1 MHVTGVVVTEEAI
14 RLKEKK
20 IATEII
26 AVSIGGKACQE
37 SLRTALAMGAD
48 RGIHIETNSRTDQEV
63 QPLAVAKTLKFLAEV
78 RTCCFCHYGGGL
90 TTMNMS
96 CLLTSPQKEKAD
108 LVIVGKQSI
117 DADSCQT
124 GQMLAGLLNWPQ
136 CTFAAKFDVAADK
149 KVPKTEHSLP
159 ALLILKTHHL
169 FPSVTTY
176 QHFAVTEREGD
187 PRVRRRQ

>member
-1 MHVTGVVVTEEAI
+1 VLYALHLSTEEAI

-78 RTCCFCHYGGGL
+78 SFSIRD
-90 TTMNMS
+90 
-96 CLLTSPQKEKAD
+96 LLFVNVLRRSPA
-108 LVIVGKQSI
+108 I
-117 DADSCQT
+117 
-124 GQMLAGLLNWPQ
+124 
-136 CTFAAKFDVAADK
+136 
-149 KVPKTEHSLP
+149 
-159 ALLILKTHHL
+159 ALR
-169 FPSVTTY
+169 
-176 QHFAVTEREGD
+176 A
-187 PRVRRRQ
+187 